1 MEIVPLVVLKLMQAS
16 LVAVVSF
23 HVDAV
28 RRKAREQR
36 TSLVFFYAMLQ
47 ILIFNINNAL
57 KLLAAATSEAQG
69 KVTFLN
75 LSLDKSPRSKL
86 MAFMLEVKQLRL
98 REVK

>member
-16 LVAVVSF
+16 LVAVVIF

-28 RRKAREQR
+28 RRKAREQC
-36 TSLVFFYAMLQ
+36 TSLFFFYAMLQ

-75 LSLDKSPRSKL
+75 LSLDKSLRSKL
-86 MAFMLEVKQLRL
+86 MAFMLEMKQLRL

>member
-16 LVAVVSF
+16 LVAVVIF

-28 RRKAREQR
+28 GRKAREQC
-36 TSLVFFYAMLQ
+36 TSLFFYVMLQ

-57 KLLAAATSEAQG
+57 KLLTAATSEVQG

-75 LSLDKSPRSKL
+75 LSLDKSLRSKL
-86 MAFMLEVKQLRL
+86 MTFMLEMK
-98 REVK
+98 

>member
-16 LVAVVSF
+16 LVAVVIF

-28 RRKAREQR
+28 RRKAREQC
-36 TSLVFFYAMLQ
+36 TSLFFYAMLQ

-75 LSLDKSPRSKL
+75 LSLDKSLRSKL
-86 MAFMLEVKQLRL
+86 MAFMLEMKQLRL

>member
-28 RRKAREQR
+28 RRKAREQCI
-36 TSLVFFYAMLQ
+36 SLFFYAMLQ

-75 LSLDKSPRSKL
+75 LSLDKSLRSKL
-86 MAFMLEVKQLRL
+86 MAFMLEMKQLRL

>member
-1 MEIVPLVVLKLMQAS
+1 MYI
-16 LVAVVSF
+16 F
-23 HVDAV
+23 
-28 RRKAREQR
+28 
-36 TSLVFFYAMLQ
+36 VFFYAMLQ

-75 LSLDKSPRSKL
+75 LSLDKSLRSKL
-86 MAFMLEVKQLRL
+86 MAFMLEMKQLRL

>member
-1 MEIVPLVVLKLMQAS
+1 MWMLFGGKQENSVHLW
-16 LVAVVSF
+16 F
-23 HVDAV
+23 
-28 RRKAREQR
+28 
-36 TSLVFFYAMLQ
+36 FFYAMLQ